1 MLPIIDVSGLA
12 GADDKR
18 LARIGFE
25 IGEACR
31 DTGFFYITG
40 HGIDAATMDTV
51 FEQSQLFFAQPTEAK
66 TALALHANSGN
77 RGYVHLRTEA
87 LDPGHN
93 VDNKEA
99 FNIGLELAPDDPDVL
114 AGVPSRRMNMWPAM
128 PDFRTTMLDYF
139 SRLHQLGIDL
149 HHAIA
154 HDLGLAANHFDPLF
168 TRPMAT
174 LRLLHYPDAISR
186 RGDFGAGTHTDYGN
200 LTILLTDDAGGLQ
213 VQRLD
218 GEWIDAPY
226 VPEAFVCNIGDC
238 LMRWTNDVYKST
250 PHRVIEPIGRDRYSI
265 AFFLDPNPDA
275 MVEVLETCIGPD
287 RPCKYA
293 PITAADYLA
302 SRFAETY
309 GFSKRDKV
317 TV

>member
-12 GADDKR
+12 GADEKR
-18 LARIGFE
+18 LAKISFE

-31 DTGFFYITG
+31 DIGFFYITG
-40 HGIDAATMDTV
+40 HGIDTSTMERV
-51 FEQSQLFFAQPTEAK
+51 FEQAQEFFALPQEQKAV
-66 TALALHANSGN
+66 LAIHETSGN

-99 FNIGLELAPDDPDVL
+99 FNIGLELVPDDPEVL
-114 AGVPSRRMNMWPAM
+114 AGVPSRRMNMWPQLRA
-128 PDFRTTMLDYF
+128 FRAVMLDYF
-139 SRLHQLGIDL
+139 NRVHQLGIDL

-154 HDLGLAANHFDPLF
+154 HDLGMETDHFDPLF

-174 LRLLHYPDAISR
+174 LRLLHYPDAKER

-226 VPEAFVCNIGDC
+226 VPGAFVCNIGDC

-250 PHRVIEPIGRDRYSI
+250 PHRVIEPVGRDRYSI
-265 AFFLDPNPDA
+265 AFFLDANPEA
-275 MVEVLETCIGPD
+275 MVDVLESCIGPD
-287 RPCKYA
+287 RPRKYT

-309 GFSKRDKV
+309 GFGKRDKV

>member
-12 GADDKR
+12 GADEKR
-18 LARIGFE
+18 LAKISFE

-31 DTGFFYITG
+31 DIGFFYITG
-40 HGIDAATMDTV
+40 HGIDTSTMERV
-51 FEQSQLFFAQPTEAK
+51 FEQAQEFFALPQEQKAV
-66 TALALHANSGN
+66 LAIHETSGN

-99 FNIGLELAPDDPDVL
+99 FNIGLELVPDDPEVL
-114 AGVPSRRMNMWPAM
+114 AGVPSRRMNMWPQLQA
-128 PDFRTTMLDYF
+128 FRAVMLDYF
-139 SRLHQLGIDL
+139 NRVHQLGIDL

-154 HDLGLAANHFDPLF
+154 HDLGMETDHFDPLF

-174 LRLLHYPDAISR
+174 LRLLHYPDAKER

-226 VPEAFVCNIGDC
+226 VPGAFVCNIGDC

-250 PHRVIEPIGRDRYSI
+250 PHRVIEPVGRDRYSI
-265 AFFLDPNPDA
+265 AFFLDANPEA
-275 MVEVLETCIGPD
+275 MVDVLESCIGPD
-287 RPCKYA
+287 RPRKYA

-309 GFSKRDKV
+309 GFGKRDKV